1 MTLFHKN
8 LRRRKETKEII
19 QKIIWR
25 ILRISKIFDYWYDR
39 FLTELL
45 YDLELHRDIEQKE
58 IEEKYRKKLY
68 SLNFL
73 GKYTNLKDKK

>member
-1 MTLFHKN
+1 M
-8 LRRRKETKEII
+8 RKKIEKII

-73 GKYTNLKDKK
+73 GRYTILKDKK